1 MRDVSAQQLGIMGRK
16 HNMMRTIQ
24 QKAID
29 PTDEVLQ
36 SVCFL
41 INNLAYHYTG

>member
-1 MRDVSAQQLGIMGRK
+1 MCDASAQHLGIMGRK

-36 SVCFL
+36 SVCFRV
-41 INNLAYHYTG
+41 NYLACH